1 MASGQTSRRPPGD
14 RLLRAG
20 AVVTVIGIICT
31 LIAMLPLIIPGLT
44 LPSAWWF
51 LSMITGVGLAMV
63 ILGLAV
69 AARSRRR

>member
-1 MASGQTSRRPPGD
+1 M
-14 RLLRAG
+14 
-20 AVVTVIGIICT
+20 TVIGIICT
-31 LIAMLPLIIPGLT
+31 LIAILPLIIPGLT